1 MHYACRWQVL
11 MNVSKVDGKVDIELE
26 ASKLLLIGNYELKRL
41 MS

>member
-1 MHYACRWQVL
+1 
-11 MNVSKVDGKVDIELE
+11 MNVDGKVDIELE